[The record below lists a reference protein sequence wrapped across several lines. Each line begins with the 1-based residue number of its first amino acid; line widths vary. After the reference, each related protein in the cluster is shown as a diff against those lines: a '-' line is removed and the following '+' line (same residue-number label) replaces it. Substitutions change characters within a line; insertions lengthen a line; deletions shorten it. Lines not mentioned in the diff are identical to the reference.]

1 MKNIRQWFRNAVLV
15 LAGVMLLA
23 ACGNPV
29 KSDLQA
35 IAKVIHD
42 TGYTPAKN
50 QEYQQRL
57 RQAKNEA
64 EAKAT
69 LGEMTQ
75 YFEKVPAGLNALSLK
90 TDEGR
95 SIRDDFSQGIDKFV
109 RGAKQVIAAPAND
122 SQAQEAASKLVLE
135 GLQQFM
141 QGQNK
146 FMVAA
151 EREGIKL
158 ENK

>member
-1 MKNIRQWFRNAVLV
+1 MKNIHQWFRNAVLA

-23 ACGNPV
+23 ACGNPA

-35 IAKVIHD
+35 IAKVLVE
-42 TGYTPAKN
+42 TGYTSEKN

-57 RQAKNEA
+57 RQAKSEA
-64 EAKAT
+64 EVKAT

-95 SIRDDFSQGIDKFV
+95 SIRDDLSQGMDKVV
-109 RGAKQVIAAPAND
+109 RATKQALTLSPKDTAAMME
-122 SQAQEAASKLVLE
+122 AQKLALE
-135 GLQQFM
+135 GQQQLL

-151 EREGIKL
+151 GREGIKL

>member
-23 ACGNPV
+23 ACGNPA

-35 IAKVIHD
+35 IAKVIYD

-57 RQAKNEA
+57 RQAKSEA
-64 EAKAT
+64 EVKAT

-75 YFEKVPAGLNALSLK
+75 YFEKVPASLNALSLK

-95 SIRDDFSQGIDKFV
+95 SIRDDLSQGTDKLV
-109 RGAKQVIAAPAND
+109 RGAKQAIAAPAQD
-122 SQAQEAASKLVLE
+122 SQAQEAANRLAME
-135 GLQQFM
+135 GLKQLL

>member
-15 LAGVMLLA
+15 LAGVMLLS
-23 ACGNPV
+23 ACGNSA
-29 KSDLQA
+29 KADLQA
-35 IAKVIHD
+35 IAKVISD

-57 RQAKNEA
+57 RQAKSEA
-64 EAKAT
+64 EVKAT

-75 YFEKVPAGLNALSLK
+75 YFEKVPAGLNALSMK

-95 SIRDDFSQGIDKFV
+95 GIRDDLAQGMDKV
-109 RGAKQVIAAPAND
+109 IRATKQALTLSPKDTAAMME
-122 SQAQEAASKLVLE
+122 AQKLALE
-135 GLQQFM
+135 GQQQLL

-151 EREGIKL
+151 GREGIKL

>member
-1 MKNIRQWFRNAVLV
+1 MKNIHQWFRNAVLV

-151 EREGIKL
+151 GREGIKL

>member
-1 MKNIRQWFRNAVLV
+1 MKNIQEWFRNAVLV

-23 ACGNPV
+23 ACGNPA

-35 IAKVIHD
+35 IAKVISD

-57 RQAKNEA
+57 RQAKSEA
-64 EAKAT
+64 EVKAT

-95 SIRDDFSQGIDKFV
+95 SIRDDFSQGTDKFV
-109 RGAKQVIAAPAND
+109 RGTKQVIAAPAKD
-122 SQAQEAASKLVLE
+122 SQAQEAASRLAME
-135 GLQQFM
+135 GLQQFV
-141 QGQNK
+141 QGLNK

-158 ENK
+158 DNK

>member
-1 MKNIRQWFRNAVLV
+1 MQNIRQWFRNAVLV

-23 ACGNPV
+23 ACGNPA

-35 IAKVIHD
+35 IAKVFVE
-42 TGYTPAKN
+42 TGYTPEKN

-57 RQAKNEA
+57 RLA
-64 EAKAT
+64 
-69 LGEMTQ
+69 Q

-95 SIRDDFSQGIDKFV
+95 SIRDDFSQGIDKLV
-109 RGAKQVIAAPAND
+109 RGAKQAIAAPAQD
-122 SQAQEAASKLVLE
+122 SQAQEAASRLALE
-135 GLQQFM
+135 GQQQFL

-146 FMVAA
+146 FIAA
-151 EREGIKL
+151 AGREGIKL
-158 ENK
+158 NNK

>member
-1 MKNIRQWFRNAVLV
+1 MQNIRQWFRNAVLV

-23 ACGNPV
+23 ACGNPA

-35 IAKVIHD
+35 IAKVISD

-57 RQAKNEA
+57 RQAKSEA
-64 EAKAT
+64 EVKAT

-75 YFEKVPAGLNALSLK
+75 YFEKVPAGLNALSMK

-95 SIRDDFSQGIDKFV
+95 GIRDDLAQGMDKV
-109 RGAKQVIAAPAND
+109 IRATKQALTLSPKDTAAMME
-122 SQAQEAASKLVLE
+122 AQKLALE
-135 GLQQFM
+135 GQQQLL

>member
-1 MKNIRQWFRNAVLV
+1 MKIIRQWFCNAVLV

-23 ACGNPV
+23 ACGNPA

-35 IAKVIHD
+35 IAKVISD
-42 TGYTPAKN
+42 TGFTPAKT

-57 RQAKNEA
+57 RQAKSEA
-64 EAKAT
+64 EVKAT
-69 LGEMTQ
+69 LGEMAQ
-75 YFEKVPAGLNALSLK
+75 YFEKVPASLNALSLK

-95 SIRDDFSQGIDKFV
+95 GIRDDLSQGMDKV
-109 RGAKQVIAAPAND
+109 IRATKQALTLSPKDTAAMME
-122 SQAQEAASKLVLE
+122 AQKLALE
-135 GLQQFM
+135 GQQQLL

-151 EREGIKL
+151 GREGIKL
-158 ENK
+158 DNK

>member
-1 MKNIRQWFRNAVLV
+1 MQNICQWFRNAVLV

-23 ACGNPV
+23 ACGNPA

-35 IAKVIHD
+35 IAKVISD

-57 RQAKNEA
+57 RQAKSEA
-64 EAKAT
+64 EVKAT

-75 YFEKVPAGLNALSLK
+75 YIEKVPTSLNALSLK

-95 SIRDDFSQGIDKFV
+95 SIRDDLSQGTDKLV
-109 RGAKQVIAAPAND
+109 RGAKQAISAPAQD
-122 SQAQEAASKLVLE
+122 SQAQEAANRLAME
-135 GLQQFM
+135 GLKQLL

>member
-1 MKNIRQWFRNAVLV
+1 MKIIRQWFRNAVLV

-151 EREGIKL
+151 GREGIKL

>member
-1 MKNIRQWFRNAVLV
+1 
-15 LAGVMLLA
+15 MLLA

-151 EREGIKL
+151 GREGIKL

>member
-1 MKNIRQWFRNAVLV
+1 MKNIRQWFRNAILV

-35 IAKVIHD
+35 IAKVIRD
-42 TGYTPAKN
+42 IGYTPAKN

-57 RQAKNEA
+57 RQAKSEA
-64 EAKAT
+64 EIKAT
-69 LGEMTQ
+69 LGEMMQ
-75 YFEKVPAGLNALSLK
+75 YVEKAPASLNALSLK

-95 SIRDDFSQGIDKFV
+95 GIRDDLSQGIDKFV
-109 RGAKQVIAAPAND
+109 RGTKQAIAAPAND
-122 SQAQEAASKLVLE
+122 SQAQEAASRLALE
-135 GLQQFM
+135 GQQQFL

-146 FMVAA
+146 FIAA
-151 EREGIKL
+151 AGREGIKL

>member
-23 ACGNPV
+23 ACGNPA
-29 KSDLQA
+29 KSDLHA
-35 IAKVIHD
+35 IAKVISD

-151 EREGIKL
+151 GREGIKL

>member
-1 MKNIRQWFRNAVLV
+1 MKIIRQWFRNAVLV

-23 ACGNPV
+23 ACGNSA

-35 IAKVIHD
+35 IAKVMVE

-57 RQAKNEA
+57 RQAKSEA
-64 EAKAT
+64 EIKAT

-95 SIRDDFSQGIDKFV
+95 SIRDNLSQGIDKFV
-109 RGAKQVIAAPAND
+109 RGTKQVIAAPAKD
-122 SQAQEAASKLVLE
+122 SQAQEAASRLAME
-135 GLQQFM
+135 GLQQFV
-141 QGQNK
+141 QGLNK

>member
-15 LAGVMLLA
+15 LAGVMLLS
-23 ACGNPV
+23 ACGNPA

-35 IAKVIHD
+35 IAKVISD

-57 RQAKNEA
+57 RQAKSEA
-64 EAKAT
+64 EVKAT

-109 RGAKQVIAAPAND
+109 RGAKQVIAAPAQD
-122 SQAQEAASKLVLE
+122 SQAQEAASRLALE
-135 GLQQFM
+135 GLQQFL

-146 FMVAA
+146 FIAA
-151 EREGIKL
+151 AGREGIKL

>member
-1 MKNIRQWFRNAVLV
+1 MQNIRQWFRNAVLV

-23 ACGNPV
+23 ACGNPA

-35 IAKVIHD
+35 IAKVISD

-57 RQAKNEA
+57 RQAKSEA
-64 EAKAT
+64 EVKAT

-95 SIRDDFSQGIDKFV
+95 SIRDDLSQGTDKLV
-109 RGAKQVIAAPAND
+109 RGAKQAIAAPAQD
-122 SQAQEAASKLVLE
+122 SQAQEAANRLAME
-135 GLQQFM
+135 GLKQLL

>member
-1 MKNIRQWFRNAVLV
+1 MQNICQWFRNAVLV

-23 ACGNPV
+23 ACGNPA

-35 IAKVIHD
+35 IAKVISD

-57 RQAKNEA
+57 RQAKSEA
-64 EAKAT
+64 EVKAT

-95 SIRDDFSQGIDKFV
+95 SIRDDLSQGTDKLV
-109 RGAKQVIAAPAND
+109 RGAKQAIAAPAQD
-122 SQAQEAASKLVLE
+122 SQAQEAANRLAME
-135 GLQQFM
+135 GLKQLL

>member
-23 ACGNPV
+23 ACGNPA

-35 IAKVIHD
+35 IAKVFVE
-42 TGYTPAKN
+42 TGYTPEKN

-57 RQAKNEA
+57 RQAKSEA
-64 EAKAT
+64 EVKAT

-75 YFEKVPAGLNALSLK
+75 YIEKVQAGLNALSLK

-95 SIRDDFSQGIDKFV
+95 SIRDDLSQGIDKFV
-109 RGAKQVIAAPAND
+109 RGTKQAIAAPDKD
-122 SQAQEAASKLVLE
+122 SQAQEAASQLAME
-135 GLQQFM
+135 GLQQFV
-141 QGQNK
+141 QGLNR

>member
-1 MKNIRQWFRNAVLV
+1 MQNIRQWFRNSVLV

-23 ACGNPV
+23 ACGNPA

-35 IAKVIHD
+35 IAKVIYD

-57 RQAKNEA
+57 RQAKSEA
-64 EAKAT
+64 EVKAT

-95 SIRDDFSQGIDKFV
+95 SIRDDLSQGTDKLV
-109 RGAKQVIAAPAND
+109 RGAKQAIAAPAKD
-122 SQAQEAASKLVLE
+122 SQAQEAANRLAME
-135 GLQQFM
+135 GLKQLL

>member
-23 ACGNPV
+23 ACGNPA

-35 IAKVIHD
+35 IAKVISD

-57 RQAKNEA
+57 RQAKSEA
-64 EAKAT
+64 EVKAT

-75 YFEKVPAGLNALSLK
+75 YIEKVPTSLNALSLK

-95 SIRDDFSQGIDKFV
+95 SIRDDLSQGTDKLV
-109 RGAKQVIAAPAND
+109 RGAKQAIAAPAQD
-122 SQAQEAASKLVLE
+122 SQAQEAANRLAME
-135 GLQQFM
+135 GLKQLL

>member
-1 MKNIRQWFRNAVLV
+1 MKNIHQWFRNAVLV

-23 ACGNPV
+23 ACGNPA

-35 IAKVIHD
+35 IAKVIYD

-57 RQAKNEA
+57 RQAKSEA
-64 EAKAT
+64 EIKAT

-95 SIRDDFSQGIDKFV
+95 SIRDDLSQGTDKLV
-109 RGAKQVIAAPAND
+109 RGAKQAIAAPAKD
-122 SQAQEAASKLVLE
+122 SQAQEAASRLAME
-135 GLQQFM
+135 GLQQFV
-141 QGQNK
+141 QGLNK

-158 ENK
+158 DNK

>member
-23 ACGNPV
+23 ACGNSA
-29 KSDLQA
+29 KADLQA

-95 SIRDDFSQGIDKFV
+95 SIRDDLSQGIAKFV
-109 RGAKQVIAAPAND
+109 RGTKQVIAAPAKD
-122 SQAQEAASKLVLE
+122 SQAQEAASRLAME
-135 GLQQFM
+135 GLQQFV
-141 QGQNK
+141 QGLNK

-158 ENK
+158 DNK

>member
-1 MKNIRQWFRNAVLV
+1 MKNIHQWFRNAVLV
-15 LAGVMLLA
+15 LTGVMLLA
-23 ACGNPV
+23 ACGNPA

-35 IAKVIHD
+35 IAKVISD

-151 EREGIKL
+151 GREGIKL

>member
-1 MKNIRQWFRNAVLV
+1 MQNIRQWLRNAVLV

-23 ACGNPV
+23 ACGNPA
-29 KSDLQA
+29 KSDLYA
-35 IAKVIHD
+35 IAKVISD

-57 RQAKNEA
+57 RQAKSEA
-64 EAKAT
+64 EVKAT

-95 SIRDDFSQGIDKFV
+95 SIRDDFSQGIDKLV
-109 RGAKQVIAAPAND
+109 RGAKQAIAAPAQD
-122 SQAQEAASKLVLE
+122 SQAQEAASRLALE
-135 GLQQFM
+135 GLQQFL

-146 FMVAA
+146 FIAA
-151 EREGIKL
+151 AGREGIKL

>member
-1 MKNIRQWFRNAVLV
+1 MKNICQWFRNAVLV

-23 ACGNPV
+23 ACGNPA

-35 IAKVIHD
+35 IAKVIYD

-57 RQAKNEA
+57 RQAKSEA
-64 EAKAT
+64 EIKAT

-95 SIRDDFSQGIDKFV
+95 SIRDDLSQGTDKLV
-109 RGAKQVIAAPAND
+109 RGAKQAIAAPAKD
-122 SQAQEAASKLVLE
+122 SQAQEAANRLAME
-135 GLQQFM
+135 GLKQLL

>member
-1 MKNIRQWFRNAVLV
+1 MKNIRQWFRNSVLV

-23 ACGNPV
+23 ACGNPA

-35 IAKVIHD
+35 IAKVISD

-57 RQAKNEA
+57 RQAKSEA
-64 EAKAT
+64 EVKAT

-95 SIRDDFSQGIDKFV
+95 GIRDDLSQGTDKLV
-109 RGAKQVIAAPAND
+109 RGAKQAIAAPAQD
-122 SQAQEAASKLVLE
+122 SQTQEVANRLAME
-135 GLQQFM
+135 GLKQLL

>member
-1 MKNIRQWFRNAVLV
+1 MQNIRQWFRNAVLV

-23 ACGNPV
+23 ACGNPA
-29 KSDLQA
+29 KSDLAA
-35 IAKVIHD
+35 IAKVMVD
-42 TGYTPAKN
+42 TGYSPQKN
-50 QEYQQRL
+50 QEYQLRL
-57 RQAKNEA
+57 QQAKSEA
-64 EAKAT
+64 ESKAIV
-69 LGEMTQ
+69 GEMLQ
-75 YFEKVPAGLNALSLK
+75 YFEKVPAGLNALSMK

-95 SIRDDFSQGIDKFV
+95 SIRDDLSQGTDKLV
-109 RGAKQVIAAPAND
+109 RGAKQAIAAPAQD
-122 SQAQEAASKLVLE
+122 SQAQEAANRLAME
-135 GLQQFM
+135 GLKQLL

>member
-1 MKNIRQWFRNAVLV
+1 MKNIHQWFRNAVLV

-23 ACGNPV
+23 ACGNPA

-35 IAKVIHD
+35 IAKVIYD

-95 SIRDDFSQGIDKFV
+95 SIRDDLSQGTDKLV
-109 RGAKQVIAAPAND
+109 RGAKQAIAAPAQD
-122 SQAQEAASKLVLE
+122 SQAQEAANRLAME
-135 GLQQFM
+135 GLKQLL

>member
-1 MKNIRQWFRNAVLV
+1 MQNIRQWFRNAVLV

-23 ACGNPV
+23 ACGNPA
-29 KSDLQA
+29 KSDLYA
-35 IAKVIHD
+35 IAKVISD

-57 RQAKNEA
+57 RQAKSEA
-64 EAKAT
+64 EIKAT

-95 SIRDDFSQGIDKFV
+95 SIRDDLSQGTDKLV
-109 RGAKQVIAAPAND
+109 RGAKQAIAAPAQD
-122 SQAQEAASKLVLE
+122 SQAQEAANRLAME
-135 GLQQFM
+135 GLKQLL

>member
-1 MKNIRQWFRNAVLV
+1 MKNIHQWFRNAVLV

-23 ACGNPV
+23 ACGNPA

-35 IAKVIHD
+35 IAKVIYD

-57 RQAKNEA
+57 RQAKSEA
-64 EAKAT
+64 EVKAT

-95 SIRDDFSQGIDKFV
+95 SIRDDLSQGIDKFV
-109 RGAKQVIAAPAND
+109 RGTKQVITAPAKD
-122 SQAQEAASKLVLE
+122 SQAQEAASRLAME
-135 GLQQFM
+135 GLQQFV
-141 QGQNK
+141 QGLNK

-158 ENK
+158 DNK

>member
-23 ACGNPV
+23 ACGNPT

-35 IAKVIHD
+35 IAKVISD

-57 RQAKNEA
+57 RQAKSEA
-64 EAKAT
+64 EVKAT

-95 SIRDDFSQGIDKFV
+95 SIRDDFSQGTDKLV
-109 RGAKQVIAAPAND
+109 RGAKQAIAAPAHD
-122 SQAQEAASKLVLE
+122 SQAQEAANRLAME
-135 GLQQFM
+135 GLKQLL

>member
-1 MKNIRQWFRNAVLV
+1 MKNIRQWFRNTVLV
-15 LAGVMLLA
+15 LSGVMLLA

-151 EREGIKL
+151 GREGIKL

>member
-1 MKNIRQWFRNAVLV
+1 MQNICQWFRNAVLV

-23 ACGNPV
+23 ACGNPA

-35 IAKVIHD
+35 IAKVISD

-57 RQAKNEA
+57 RQAKSEA
-64 EAKAT
+64 EVKAT

-95 SIRDDFSQGIDKFV
+95 SIRDDLSQGTDKLV
-109 RGAKQVIAAPAND
+109 RGAKQAIAAPAQD
-122 SQAQEAASKLVLE
+122 SQAQEAANRLAME
-135 GLQQFM
+135 GLKQLL

-151 EREGIKL
+151 EREDIKL

>member
-23 ACGNPV
+23 ACGNSA
-29 KSDLQA
+29 KADLAA
-35 IAKVIHD
+35 IAKVMVD
-42 TGYTPAKN
+42 TGYSPQKN
-50 QEYQQRL
+50 QEYQLRL
-57 RQAKNEA
+57 QQAKSEA
-64 EAKAT
+64 ESKAIVA
-69 LGEMTQ
+69 EMLQ
-75 YFEKVPAGLNALSLK
+75 YFEKVPAGLNALSMK

-95 SIRDDFSQGIDKFV
+95 GIRDDLAQGMDKV
-109 RGAKQVIAAPAND
+109 IRATKQALTLSPKDTAAMME
-122 SQAQEAASKLVLE
+122 AQKLALE
-135 GLQQFM
+135 GQQQLL

-151 EREGIKL
+151 GREGIKL

>member
-1 MKNIRQWFRNAVLV
+1 MKILRQWFCNAVLV

-23 ACGNPV
+23 ACGNPA

-35 IAKVIHD
+35 IAKVISD

-57 RQAKNEA
+57 RQAKSEA
-64 EAKAT
+64 EIKAT

-95 SIRDDFSQGIDKFV
+95 SIRDDLSQGTDKLV
-109 RGAKQVIAAPAND
+109 RGAKQAIAAPAKD
-122 SQAQEAASKLVLE
+122 SQAQEAANRLAME
-135 GLQQFM
+135 GLKQLL

>member
-1 MKNIRQWFRNAVLV
+1 MKNIHQWFRNAVLV

-95 SIRDDFSQGIDKFV
+95 SIRDDFAQGIDKFV

-151 EREGIKL
+151 GREGIKL
-158 ENK
+158 DNK